1 MPFRIDNAIVLFG
14 LFALAIPVVLH
25 LLQRRRFDT
34 LDWGAMQF
42 LPDSIISQ
50 RRRWLDEILLM
61 LLRMAMITLIVVAL
75 ATPISTGHWLGP
87 LGNQSTRDIVLVI
100 DGSYSMDVRVPGQAI
115 PWDDALRRLRE
126 QLENAP
132 PSDRFSILV
141 ARDAPAFLRED
152 FAHELVDEI
161 SIKPSANPDMPQALA
176 FAWKHLQTRSKSA
189 AKEMI
194 VLTDGQRHGWADP
207 ASLSALDHLGNQWR
221 DEVARAKSEGSAIPS
236 LRVVTVGSALPRPLP
251 NFALAPLTASRSVI
265 KIGQKATF
273 RSAFVLDHFAKLQQ
287 PRSIKVLIDGVET
300 QKLALPEQIDLK
312 KGQIPLAFQHR
323 FDKVGPQI
331 VSLRI
336 DADDALPGDN
346 EQVVS
351 VDVVNELTILCVDGD
366 ESLSAESSS
375 FFLQKALG
383 AQAVPVTAL
392 KAADF
397 SKAAVLVLADVPRLS
412 QTQLDAIERFLDSGG
427 GVLVVAGERAAMEK
441 AFYNERLY
449 RGGDGWLPAMLSEV
463 GQSKNG
469 AQPDVRSF
477 QHPALEL
484 FRAAGDGVLKDV
496 RFPKWTRALIGPKD
510 RATVMATFNNGDA
523 FLIEKAHAKGR
534 VILCTVPLDRS
545 WNSTLPS
552 TWEFPILVH
561 ELAYYLAGNRAAGGQ
576 PPMDLRESNLTRC
589 SEDDWRKVRERL
601 PVTWRDEDA
610 DTSLGTAEA
619 AREELWWLLFVAVV
633 GLLCTEIW
641 MTRRMAL
648 ARG

>member
-42 LPDSIISQ
+42 LPDSIVSQ

-61 LLRMAMITLIVVAL
+61 LLRMAMIALIVFAL
-75 ATPISTGHWLGP
+75 ATPISTGLWLGP
-87 LGNQSTRDIVLVI
+87 FSDHSTRDIVLVI
-100 DGSYSMDVRVPGQAI
+100 DGSYSMDVRAPGQAT

-126 QLENAP
+126 HIENAP

-141 ARDAPAFLRED
+141 ARDAPAFLREE

-161 SIKPSANPDMPQALA
+161 SITPNANPDMPQTLA
-176 FAWKHLQTRSKSA
+176 VAWKHLQARGKA
-189 AKEMI
+189 ATKEI
-194 VLTDGQRHGWADP
+194 VVLTDGQRHGWADP
-207 ASLSALDHLGNQWR
+207 AALSALDHLGNQWNA
-221 DEVARAKSEGSAIPS
+221 DADRAKSEGSAIPS
-236 LRVVTVGSALPRPLP
+236 LRVVTVGGALPKPLA
-251 NFALAPLTASRSVI
+251 NFSLAPLTASRTVI
-265 KIGQKATF
+265 KVGQKATF
-273 RSAFVLDHFAKLQQ
+273 RSAFVLEHMAKHLQTM
-287 PRSIKVLIDGVET
+287 SIIVRIDGVET

-336 DADDALPGDN
+336 DADDALLGDN
-346 EQVVS
+346 EQIVA
-351 VDVVNELTILCVDGD
+351 VDVVKELTILCVDGD
-366 ESLSAESSS
+366 ETLSAESSS

-383 AQAVPVTAL
+383 AQAVPYAAL

-397 SKAAVLVLADVPRLS
+397 SNAVVLVLADVPRLS
-412 QTQLDAIERFLDSGG
+412 PTHLDAIERFLDSGG
-427 GVLVVAGERAAMEK
+427 GVLVVAGERAAKEK

-496 RFPKWTRALIGPKD
+496 RFPKWTKTQLGLKD
-510 RATVMATFNNGDA
+510 RATVMATFNNGDP
-523 FLIEKAHAKGR
+523 FLIEKTHGKGR
-534 VILCTVPLDRS
+534 VILCSVPLDRS

-552 TWEFPILVH
+552 TWEFPILMH
-561 ELAYYLAGNRAAGGQ
+561 ELAYYLAGNRAANGRL
-576 PPMDLRESNLTRC
+576 PMDLRESDLTRC
-589 SEDDWRKVRERL
+589 SDDDWRKVRDRL
-601 PVTWRDEDA
+601 PVTWRDDDA
-610 DTSLGTAEA
+610 DASLGTAEA
-619 AREELWWLLFVAVV
+619 AREELWWLLLVAVV
-633 GLLCTEIW
+633 GLLCMEVW